1 MTEAQQLT
9 NFQKVKEFNDS
20 FNTERISTLTKN
32 TFTEKKELITLLLSL
47 IQEEEKEHAR
57 RSRGHKKQKELDEFF
72 ERLFS
77 HLSVRERLRIVV
89 ILLLALLV
97 FQIALF
103 LGQNLLKDTLLP

>member
-1 MTEAQQLT
+1 MKVAVVALVIVELALQH
-9 NFQKVKEFNDS
+9 NFVG
-20 FNTERISTLTKN
+20 
-32 TFTEKKELITLLLSL
+32 ITHYSGLV
-47 IQEEEKEHAR
+47 QEEEKEHAR
-57 RSRGHKKQKELDEFF
+57 RGRGHKKQKELDEFF

>member
-1 MTEAQQLT
+1 LKVAVVALVIVELALQY
-9 NFQKVKEFNDS
+9 NFIGVAHHS
-20 FNTERISTLTKN
+20 G
-32 TFTEKKELITLLLSL
+32 L